1 MQLSNLIQQC
11 MHEEIV
17 ETTGCTDPGVVAYA
31 AAKAASLL
39 QGKITKVTVT
49 VSNNV
54 YKNGVMV
61 GIPGAGATGM
71 ELAAAL
77 GVLLRSNADRAL
89 SVLEGVTQENCAA
102 AKELVSAGMVSVR
115 PREDCHDPLYVHA
128 VVCAG
133 EARGEAVVAHDYDML
148 VQLIQDGRTIFSR
161 AIPQDTGSLVD
172 QLLGH
177 KMEEI
182 YRCIEATPAEEF
194 AFLLDYAQVNQ
205 DSLEKAKAILPP
217 EDRLPAEDGLPFPY
231 SVIHKAR
238 EDTFCLA
245 KARMVGLKLPVIA
258 VTGSHYDRAFPL
270 PL

>member
-115 PREDCHDPLYVHA
+115 PREDCPDPLYVHA

-161 AIPQDTGSLVD
+161 AIPQDTGSL
-172 QLLGH
+172 
-177 KMEEI
+177 

-258 VTGSHYDRAFPL
+258 VTGSHYDGAFPF